1 MSDET
6 YDPERAERLVR
17 MLRELAQRLIALD
30 AEGRLL
36 NEAAQLQRALGDL
49 RSELF
54 RYEVRHT
61 FDSPETAEHR
71 RIVGEAS
78 EGWTPDPDHDTDSDE
93 EDGWPPPGR

>member
-1 MSDET
+1 MTDET

-36 NEAAQLQRALGDL
+36 SEAPTLLRALGDA

-54 RYEVRHT
+54 TYEVRHT
-61 FDSPETAEHR
+61 FDSPELADHR

-78 EGWTPDPDHDTDSDE
+78 EGWTPETEPDSNE
-93 EDGWPPPGR
+93 EDGWPPAGR

>member
-1 MSDET
+1 MTDET
-6 YDPERAERLVR
+6 YDPERAEQLAA
-17 MLRELAQRLIALD
+17 MLRALAQRLLALD

-36 NEAAQLQRALGDL
+36 AESAQLLRLLGDI

-61 FDSPETAEHR
+61 FDTREIAEHR

-78 EGWTPDPDHDTDSDE
+78 EGWSPDADRDSDE
-93 EDGWPPPGR
+93 EDGWPSPGR

>member
-1 MSDET
+1 MSEET

-36 NEAAQLQRALGDL
+36 SEAPALLRALGNA

-54 RYEVRHT
+54 AHEVRHT
-61 FDSPETAEHR
+61 FDSPELADHR

-78 EGWTPDPDHDTDSDE
+78 EGWTPETGPDSDE
-93 EDGWPPPGR
+93 EDGWPPAGR